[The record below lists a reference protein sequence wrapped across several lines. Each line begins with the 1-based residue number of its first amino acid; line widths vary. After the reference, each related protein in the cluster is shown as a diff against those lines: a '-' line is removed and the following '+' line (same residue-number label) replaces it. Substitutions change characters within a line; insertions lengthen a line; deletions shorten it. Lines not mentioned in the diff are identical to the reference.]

1 MTIKELLENGAKG
14 LAEAGIEDAAIDA
27 RVLAEYTFKKSYSR
41 LMLELQTEAS
51 EQERTAYEAAI
62 GKRASRVPCQ
72 YITHEQNFMGY
83 GFYVDEGV
91 LVPRPETELLVE
103 EAVKLAGTRQNL
115 RVLDLCTGTGCI
127 GISYYL
133 ERKKRGY
140 YDTVLLA
147 DVSLAALS
155 VAARN
160 RDTLAPEVQIVKSD
174 LFENIEETFDL
185 ILSNPPYIKRAE
197 IKTLMPEVRDHEPRL
212 ALDGTEDGL
221 YFYRRITEEAEAH
234 LNEGAILM
242 YEIGCDQMDACTR
255 YLVAA
260 GYTDVQ
266 GKKDYS
272 GLDRI
277 VYGKMEEI

>member
-1 MTIKELLENGAKG
+1 MTIKELLKQATTSLEK
-14 LAEAGIEDAAIDA
+14 AGIEDAESDA
-27 RVLAEYTFKKSYSR
+27 KLLVEYILKKPYSA
-41 LMLELQTEAS
+41 LMLEFHDEVSEDERAACEAV
-51 EQERTAYEAAI
+51 I
-62 GKRASRVPCQ
+62 KRRATRVPCQ
-72 YITHEQNFMGY
+72 YITHEQCFMGY
-83 GFYVDEGV
+83 DFYVDEGV

-115 RVLDLCTGTGCI
+115 RVLDLCTGSGCI

-133 ERKKRGY
+133 ERKKRGF

-174 LFENIEETFDL
+174 LFENIEETFDM

-234 LNEGAILM
+234 LNEGATLM

-260 GYTDVQ
+260 GFTNVQ
-266 GKKDYS
+266 GKKDYA

-277 VYGKMEEI
+277 IYGTIQ